1 MGVNAKLSL
10 RRPSHTKVDKLVIN
24 LHYSSANVN
33 YLCDYAA
40 KSSENVLV
48 DSKDAKKIVCGDI
61 TPVQKP
67 GRMWKVVEYPD
78 HDWNQSRTNAVT
90 PMTHLFL
97 RTDITHQE
105 SQMRNIPT
113 ANEDILSPIS
123 DTVLHITRTGT
134 SVTLINPSLLEPETT
149 FRLFH
154 EVFLLLTKPSLDKFF
169 RNPNTG
175 NLKSEFIFVVDNGP
189 AEDPSSPL
197 VQMLMARM
205 LKFLKLDKVIQVS
218 FAEYHSK
225 RNFVERVHA
234 VEDKLLARHGPFS
247 SHAIHSNINITPGS
261 QEHVENMEN
270 MSEAVINCLKQGRY
284 DGQPLNVFRGVTNSS
299 FIFNDGAN
307 LKTFLSCSEE
317 IKETG
322 EWTYNVNKDSL
333 LLKDLSVI
341 WNVDENFEGDYFQD
355 YQLLN
360 NSLPQT
366 DHRTAWVDKYITA
379 LYRVNDELSHEEL
392 KRYELQAIP
401 DYIRWLES
409 EGELHYLSNEQLE
422 KDNDM
427 DWTMKPGLFR
437 PDRLLSLLFTL
448 NSHPLDDMYKHF
460 SFLAWLPE
468 SKTREY
474 FNEKRTSMQQ
484 ELHEDI
490 AREKWRQHPF
500 YTKKVEELVTLCK
513 RKGISTK
520 GKKWELVERLVQER
534 EGNIPEDYSPDYD
547 GDLST
552 VPNTVTELRKYPVA
566 RLRYILN
573 YHGIHTCGTKEE
585 IILRLL
591 LVRQNRYYLC
601 FKGEE

>member
-1 MGVNAKLSL
+1 M
-10 RRPSHTKVDKLVIN
+10 
-24 LHYSSANVN
+24 
-33 YLCDYAA
+33 
-40 KSSENVLV
+40 
-48 DSKDAKKIVCGDI
+48 
-61 TPVQKP
+61 
-67 GRMWKVVEYPD
+67 
-78 HDWNQSRTNAVT
+78 
-90 PMTHLFL
+90 
-97 RTDITHQE
+97 
-105 SQMRNIPT
+105 
-113 ANEDILSPIS
+113 
-123 DTVLHITRTGT
+123 
-134 SVTLINPSLLEPETT
+134 
-149 FRLFH
+149 
-154 EVFLLLTKPSLDKFF
+154 
-169 RNPNTG
+169 
-175 NLKSEFIFVVDNGP
+175 
-189 AEDPSSPL
+189 
-197 VQMLMARM
+197 
-205 LKFLKLDKVIQVS
+205 
-218 FAEYHSK
+218 
-225 RNFVERVHA
+225 
-234 VEDKLLARHGPFS
+234 
-247 SHAIHSNINITPGS
+247 
-261 QEHVENMEN
+261 
-270 MSEAVINCLKQGRY
+270 
-284 DGQPLNVFRGVTNSS
+284 FRGVTNSS
-299 FIFNDGAN
+299 FIFNDRAN

-552 VPNTVTELRKYPVA
+552 VPNTVTELCKYPVA

-601 FKGEE
+601 FKGEEEEIMSTISLAESVIVRQKRQQILQFQYVRKRRTYTKKNCNNFLNVPQHITFQTLQNSFEELKEYIKNLKSIRCQKGNELNFNLTNHVAIKQTTMKITFLLE